1 MGWTKPITKVQLYS
15 SNNTSGL
22 SFASNPI
29 TDAKTGSFL
38 NGTYIIPIGAHLY
51 FTNMAYLAVYF
62 EGDTRKTTIYF
73 DLYVDLAIE

>member
-1 MGWTKPITKVQLYS
+1 MGWKAITKIQLFS
-15 SNNTSGL
+15 SDNTSGL

-38 NGTYIIPIGAHLY
+38 NGTYIIPVGAHY
-51 FTNMAYLAVYF
+51 HFANMTYLAVYMK
-62 EGDTRKTTIYF
+62 GGTSRTTMYF